1 MKKSRDFPSFEVHV
15 ATLPANGFE
24 LKLRPD
30 ALTCAQLAKA
40 AGVSDVS
47 MLEADIVLKRWRRD
61 GVELAGQLRAAVE
74 QPCIVTLEPVF
85 QQINQHFSTRF
96 VAEGSSLS
104 MPVGRVD
111 RELVLDPEGEEPP
124 ESYSHDKIDVWPVV
138 CETLLLAIEPFP
150 RIAGARLPDA
160 VTGVLQDADPPGAE
174 TSGFSP
180 FAVLEKIDRD
190 D

>member
-1 MKKSRDFPSFEVHV
+1 MKKSRDFPSFEVLV
-15 ATLPANGFE
+15 ATLPANGYA

-30 ALTCAQLAKA
+30 SKTCAHLAKA
-40 AGVSDVS
+40 AGLSNIS

-61 GVELAGQLRAAVE
+61 GVELIGQLRADVE

-85 QQINQHFSTRF
+85 QQINQHFSTKF
-96 VAEGSSLS
+96 IADGSSLS
-104 MPVGRVD
+104 IPVGRVD
-111 RELVLDPEGEEPP
+111 RELVLDPEGEDPP

-138 CETLLLAIEPFP
+138 CEALFLAIEPFP
-150 RIAGARLPDA
+150 RIYGARLPDDI
-160 VTGVLQDADPPGAE
+160 TGVLQDGEPLGAA

-180 FAVLEKIDRD
+180 FAVLEKINRD